1 MQTADSLEK
10 MLICWERLK
19 AEGEEGNRMRWLDDI
34 TDSVNMNLG
43 KLREMV
49 RDREAWWATVLGVT
63 KSWT

>member
-34 TDSVNMNLG
+34 NDSVNMNLD
-43 KLREMV
+43 KLWEMM
-49 RDREAWWATVLGVT
+49 RDRKAWWAAVHGVM

>member
-10 MLICWERLK
+10 MLIFWERLK

-43 KLREMV
+43 KLWEMV
-49 RDREAWWATVLGVT
+49 TDRKAWWAAVHGVM